1 MKLSRCQ
8 HIALIFLDDLKGF
21 CRGARLAEISEVGK
35 RNGPQKLI
43 ESLHKKGWITPSQ
56 SYTTTTPWNRAEWH
70 ITTAGVDA
78 LHNDTGRF
86 CKETWRR

>member
-8 HIALIFLDDLKGF
+8 HIALDFLSGLDGF
-21 CRGARLAEISEVGK
+21 CRGSRLAEIAEASK

-43 ESLHKKGWITPSQ
+43 ESLYKKGWITPSTA
-56 SYTTTTPWNRAEWH
+56 YTMVTPWNRAEWH

-78 LHNDTGRF
+78 LHKDVGRF